1 MSLVSRTP
9 DPQVTKRTSVL
20 IGRRFAPAN
29 LPFAQSL
36 SYSFQ
41 IRHETLRIAVIQK
54 LEEALGIQPDGTIEP
69 PTPAWDPEADAE
81 VEEELAQMAD
91 AEKPRF
97 EPFKDLYKRRLLW
110 YYDTYLQTIETYAQ
124 KNKDGERFEK
134 MPFEG
139 GSNSMDGMFQYT
151 DLRRRLSFIKDVIYA
166 ETNKWAEEGMIAKQR
181 ELSVAANLQR
191 QFEQLVEHHKITNMV
206 TLNVELVNGNPFV
219 WQITYFGRPMTHLD
233 GGVFRIRVCL
243 SPRFPDEQPRV
254 RIETPIY
261 HHRVSKDGIVCYFPK
276 KLDEGSMKG
285 HVEAIIEALED
296 ESPPFD
302 PRTIVHP
309 EATKLFWGSAEDKK
323 KYNRMLRVSVQK
335 TDDPSGVGRAPD

>member
-1 MSLVSRTP
+1 
-9 DPQVTKRTSVL
+9 
-20 IGRRFAPAN
+20 
-29 LPFAQSL
+29 
-36 SYSFQ
+36 
-41 IRHETLRIAVIQK
+41 
-54 LEEALGIQPDGTIEP
+54 
-69 PTPAWDPEADAE
+69 
-81 VEEELAQMAD
+81 
-91 AEKPRF
+91 
-97 EPFKDLYKRRLLW
+97 
-110 YYDTYLQTIETYAQ
+110 
-124 KNKDGERFEK
+124 

-191 QFEQLVEHHKITNMV
+191 QFEQLVEYHKIKNMF
-206 TLNVELVNGNPFV
+206 TLDMELVNGNPFV

-323 KYNRMLRVSVQK
+323 KYNRMLRGSVQK
-335 TDDPSGVGRAPD
+335 SIND